1 MRDFR
6 KLIAWQKATA
16 LETRLEPFIQRIAR
30 TRPSLADQIDRAVS
44 SISANIAEGCGR
56 FTIPDLKRFLSQAV
70 GSTSEVENHL
80 LKAQR
85 LNLITAE
92 EADSLITDTIEIRK
106 IIHGLRNSLQP
117 LKAGSQH

>member
-16 LETRLEPFIQRIAR
+16 LEARLEPFIQRIAAR
-30 TRPSLADQIDRAVS
+30 RPSLAEQIDRAVS

-56 FTIPDLKRFLSQAV
+56 STIPDLKRFLSQAI

-85 LNLITAE
+85 LNLITDQEAE
-92 EADSLITDTIEIRK
+92 SLIVDTIEIRK
-106 IIHGLRNSLQP
+106 ITHGLRNSLQP
-117 LKAGSQH
+117 LKAASQR